1 MYKLKKLKTNVIYTY
16 FNRKTLSENGL
27 GSVLFNALNIPS
39 TLSPYNANG
48 DFTVPNTT
56 GLEMKLSIHWRKPI
70 RITITISKKIN
81 GNFGLEYKLVDG
93 LVLSSSMG
101 FNSSNSKSRDFAKQI
116 SYGGKVFDVVRSSVT
131 QGAVND
137 NNYSFDA
144 FATYY
149 TKKIA
154 DHNFVNTIGNTIF
167 KEWGSGLYAT
177 GYDVS
182 IIHGIMLIFR

>member
-1 MYKLKKLKTNVIYTY
+1 LAQV
-16 FNRKTLSENGL
+16 
-27 GSVLFNALNIPS
+27 
-39 TLSPYNANG
+39 
-48 DFTVPNTT
+48 
-56 GLEMKLSIHWRKPI
+56 PI

-93 LVLSSSMG
+93 LVLSSSMDLVQIV
-101 FNSSNSKSRDFAKQI
+101 NQEILQNKSVTEEK
-116 SYGGKVFDVVRSSVT
+116 YLMLLEVLVT

-144 FATYY
+144 FATYN

-177 GYDVS
+177 GYDV
-182 IIHGIMLIFR
+182 